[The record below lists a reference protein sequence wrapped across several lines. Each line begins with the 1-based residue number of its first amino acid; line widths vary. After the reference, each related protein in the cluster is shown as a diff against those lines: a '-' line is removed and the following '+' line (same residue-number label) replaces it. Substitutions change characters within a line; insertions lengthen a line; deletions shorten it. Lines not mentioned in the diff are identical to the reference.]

1 MPLKIQRGN
10 SEDAHSS
17 PARVAIQTDGRKGA
31 RNRTTV
37 LAEGLLDG
45 EAEAITRKP
54 IETNCATRSAIWFRS
69 LPTAVTTL
77 VVKVYCSGYGHY
89 CCRQACGQRD
99 PLPTLLTDIVEEPMP
114 ALDEMS
120 GLEPAH
126 GIRNPQQRDLTK
138 ADIAVSLATI
148 RGCIL
153 CGIRGKND
161 G

>member
-54 IETNCATRSAIWFRS
+54 IETNCATRSALWFWS
-69 LPTAVTTL
+69 VPTALTTL
-77 VVKVYCSGYGHY
+77 VVKLYRSGYGDY
-89 CCRQACGQRD
+89 CCKQACGQRD

-126 GIRNPQQRDLTK
+126 VGIRNPSRE
-138 ADIAVSLATI
+138 I
-148 RGCIL
+148 
-153 CGIRGKND
+153 
-161 G
+161 